1 MLKNLLY
8 RFDFLIYS
16 IITLGILFYLN
27 SCNDSTSEEITQDS
41 LSHFEDIDTSDYQP
55 PFIDTFPEI
64 KYRKFEFHSK
74 LEKDRFLDSVSK
86 LSTAAKTILQ
96 ILNRKQ
102 WNYIVGSKEILVP
115 EIFTDNRLVYSIF
128 PTYYEGARK
137 LPKLIMVS
145 ARYQALACYEHGNL
159 VKFAPVNSGKEKT
172 QTYPGRY
179 ALTFRQRTRLSSL
192 DSNWVMHYYFNFH
205 PDAGMALHQFEMP
218 GYPAS
223 HSCLRM
229 LESDAAW
236 IYNWGQGSQKDSS
249 GKIIRLSG
257 TPLIII
263 DFYPF
268 GAEYRPWMEITSNKS
283 LKLELPPDPMAVDE
297 PLIPIV
303 QIPEDVRGGLLNK
316 HLYVLA
322 EDSLRKLGIIRE
334 GVKITPSVNFNKLRR
349 LKKLQ
354 EQKEKQLREQ
364 QLKEQQ
370 RILEEGSNTKSIE
383 NQEPPN

>member
-1 MLKNLLY
+1 M
-8 RFDFLIYS
+8 
-16 IITLGILFYLN
+16 GILFTLN
-27 SCNDSTSEEITQDS
+27 ACNNSSSEEIVQDT
-41 LSHFEDIDTSDYQP
+41 LSYNEEIDTSYYP
-55 PFIDTFPEI
+55 NAFIDTFPEI
-64 KYRKFEFHSK
+64 RYRKFEFHSK
-74 LEKDRFLDSVSK
+74 MEKERFLDSISK
-86 LSTAAKTILQ
+86 LSSISQTILKT
-96 ILNRKQ
+96 LNRKQ

-115 EIFTDNRLVYSIF
+115 EIFSENRLAYSIF

-137 LPKLIMVS
+137 LPKLIIVS
-145 ARYQALACYEHGNL
+145 ARYQALACYEYGNL

-192 DSNWVMHYYFNFH
+192 DSTWEMHYYFNFH

-223 HSCLRM
+223 HSCIRM
-229 LESDAAW
+229 LEKDAAW
-236 IYNWGQGSQKDSS
+236 IYDWGEGYKKDTN

-263 DFYPF
+263 DYYPF

-283 LKLELPPDPMAVDE
+283 LKLELPPNPMAVDE
-297 PLIPIV
+297 PLIPII

-322 EDSLRKLGIIRE
+322 EDSLRKLGVIRE
-334 GVKITPSVNFNKLRR
+334 GVQITPSVNFNKLRR
-349 LKKLQ
+349 MKALQ
-354 EQKEKQLREQ
+354 EQKEKLLREQ

-370 RILEEGSNTKSIE
+370 RILEEGLNSRSIE

>member
-1 MLKNLLY
+1 MLN
-8 RFDFLIYS
+8 RFLHRIGCYFYS
-16 IITLGILFYLN
+16 IATLALLFTLN
-27 SCNDSTSEEITQDS
+27 SCNDTSSEEIEQENQNINTK
-41 LSHFEDIDTSDYQP
+41 IDTISYP
-55 PFIDTFPEI
+55 SPFVDTFPEI
-64 KYRKFEFHSK
+64 KYRKFEFNSK
-74 LEKDRFLDSVSK
+74 LEKERFLDSVTK
-86 LSTAAKTILQ
+86 LSTIAHTILNT
-96 ILNRKQ
+96 LNRKQ
-102 WNYIVGSKEILVP
+102 WNYVVSSKEILVP
-115 EIFTDNRLVYSIF
+115 EVFTENRLAYSIF

-145 ARYQALACYEHGNL
+145 ARYQALACYEYGNL

-192 DSNWVMHYYFNFH
+192 DSTWEMHYYYNFH

-236 IYNWGQGSQKDSS
+236 IYNWGQGAKKDSS
-249 GKIIRLSG
+249 GKVVRLSG

-283 LKLELPPDPMAVDE
+283 LKLDLPPDPMDVDE
-297 PLIPIV
+297 PLIPIS
-303 QIPEDVRGGLLNK
+303 QIPEDVRGGLINK
-316 HLYVLA
+316 HLFVLA
-322 EDSLRKLGIIRE
+322 EDSLRKLGVIRE
-334 GVKITPSVNFNKLRR
+334 GVQITPSVNFNKLRR
-349 LKKLQ
+349 IKKIQQL
-354 EQKEKQLREQ
+354 KEKELKEK

-370 RILEEGSNTKSIE
+370 RLLEEGPNSKSIE
-383 NQEPPN
+383 NEEPPN